1 MLNLID
7 SDSNLVNFFFLIFN
21 FAFSSEFDGGREKRV
36 QGNYLGR

>member
-7 SDSNLVNFFFLIFN
+7 SDSNLVNFFFIFY